1 MDETMNKVVFLLNLS
16 IQDLNKRVDAI
27 EEKIKL
33 YEDSVQQEVSSDE

>member
-16 IQDLNKRVDAI
+16 IQDLNKRVNAI